1 MYSYSC
7 LAPGEGVW
15 PPLQPLTYTYLPGP
29 LLLPPVQAHN
39 FCSWT
44 PALSAGDWAAPREYH
59 CFHGPGAS
67 LGAAP
72 PWWAFPQ
79 AYAATLRP
87 PFSALGYSGPPL
99 QAPAAAGTAAA
110 ESWAQWPEGGS
121 LQAELRWGRV
131 ERTLGPRLELP
142 DFVRRE
148 LRRVY
153 GTYPRT
159 DLRVTFRGGEFLLQA
174 APRVGE
180 PQRRVQRLL
189 QRPPASSSSGGGGDR
204 SPAGEAVERG
214 GRKRRKGLG

>member
-7 LAPGEGVW
+7 LVPGEGVW
-15 PPLQPLTYTYLPGP
+15 PPLQPLTYTYLPSP

-39 FCSWT
+39 FCSWP
-44 PALSAGDWAAPREYH
+44 PALNAGDWTAPREYH

-67 LGAAP
+67 LGAAQ

-79 AYAATLRP
+79 AYAASLSP
-87 PFSALGYSGPPL
+87 PFPALGYSGPQL
-99 QAPAAAGTAAA
+99 QAPAAAGTA
-110 ESWAQWPEGGS
+110 ESWTQWPEGGS

-131 ERTLGPRLELP
+131 ERTQGPRQQLP

-159 DLRVTFRGGEFLLQA
+159 DVRVTFRGGEFLLQA

-180 PQRRVQRLL
+180 PQYRVHRRL
-189 QRPPASSSSGGGGDR
+189 QRPPASSSSGGDR
-204 SPAGEAVERG
+204 SPAGDAAERG
-214 GRKRRKGLG
+214 VRKKRKGLG